1 VAGAAGQTMVHVAAD
16 WDQETTNGF
25 EQMCT
30 AIYWQVKE
38 RLPNVK
44 WPRLKELCVSL
55 GAKALGGLDKRNAK
69 YTSHLIFDEVVA
81 ELAGMIEERTLEW
94 VRKATFVSVMAD
106 EATDISVTKQ
116 LGIYLRGVHCG
127 RVKTWYAFTCTLLR
141 ERSLCSFVS
150 HSLCLNFSS
159 MFVCAILWLCCAE
172 LYVLLCCFVLC
183 CAVLCGDAVLFYA
196 VRCGAV

>member
-1 VAGAAGQTMVHVAAD
+1 
-16 WDQETTNGF
+16 
-25 EQMCT
+25 
-30 AIYWQVKE
+30 
-38 RLPNVK
+38 
-44 WPRLKELCVSL
+44 
-55 GAKALGGLDKRNAK
+55 
-69 YTSHLIFDEVVA
+69 
-81 ELAGMIEERTLEW
+81 MIEERMLEW

-159 MFVCAILWLCCAE
+159 MFVCAIL
-172 LYVLLCCFVLC
+172 
-183 CAVLCGDAVLFYA
+183 
-196 VRCGAV
+196 